1 MNDPDPASADAEA
14 ESKTVADANEDSKK
28 ANLDSMPLPAPADAE
43 DQSKQD
49 DNVILGLTSAVSSGL
64 AITTAAQEEPD
75 LDTDSN
81 SSMSTTGERPPQMV
95 YQVGSS
101 IYKVQPISRHLRLR
115 GRSGRIATSGSH
127 SRTVTMSGP
136 SACTKAIGV
145 EDANSGG

>member
-75 LDTDSN
+75 LDTGSN

-95 YQVGSS
+95 LPGWKLYARSNQSAGTCGCGEEVGA
-101 IYKVQPISRHLRLR
+101 SRRL
-115 GRSGRIATSGSH
+115 G
-127 SRTVTMSGP
+127 
-136 SACTKAIGV
+136 AIQ
-145 EDANSGG
+145 EP